1 MKPESE
7 ADMKEKIPVTLEIEN
22 IRKHKS
28 RFDFEEVAE
37 ELFGEMR
44 DMTPEESEAHEKYLS
59 SVCHKAGVNIWDL
72 VDNGNYQI
80 CRSVTNKVECNES
93 EITYEPTKPLKDA

>member
-1 MKPESE
+1 MR
-7 ADMKEKIPVTLEIEN
+7 EKIPVTLEIEN

-59 SVCHKAGVNIWDL
+59 SISQKTGVNIYDL
-72 VDNGNYQI
+72 V
-80 CRSVTNKVECNES
+80 E
-93 EITYEPTKPLKDA
+93 